1 MRISDWSS
9 DVCSSDLLRGGSPG
23 EVLVFGQGDRSLGP
37 PSAEREF
44 DTGPHE
50 VTQGVPGL
58 VIMPIDHIL
67 DGAQAHFHPGQAK
80 LTDNVLRSEE
90 NTSELQS
97 LMRISYAVFCLKKK
111 TDNAIAHQTQRDH
124 VTAHVILLT

>member
-9 DVCSSDLLRGGSPG
+9 DGCASDLHRVDGREQFPRGGLRPDLRQAPEPLRHADLAGGIDLRGGSPG

-50 VTQGVPGL
+50 VTQGFPGI

-67 DGAQAHFHPGQAK
+67 DGAQAHF
-80 LTDNVLRSEE
+80 RSEE
-90 NTSELQS
+90 QTSELPPQ
-97 LMRISYAVFCLKKK
+97 LRTSYAVF
-111 TDNAIAHQTQRDH
+111 
-124 VTAHVILLT
+124 V

>member
-1 MRISDWSS
+1 MIRRPPRSTRTDT
-9 DVCSSDLLRGGSPG
+9 
-23 EVLVFGQGDRSLGP
+23 LVPYTTLFRSDRSLGP

-50 VTQGVPGL
+50 VTQGVPGI

-80 LTDNVLRSEE
+80 LIENVLLAVEHPIERRPRGSGRLG
-90 NTSELQS
+90 NLVDGC
-97 LMRISYAVFCLKKK
+97 RGISFLDRKS
-111 TDNAIAHQTQRDH
+111 TRLNSSH
-124 VTAHVILLT
+124 

>member
-50 VTQGVPGL
+50 VTQGVPGI
-58 VIMPIDHIL
+58 VIMPIDHLL
-67 DGAQAHFHPGQAK
+67 DGAQAHFPPGPAT
-80 LTDNVLRSEE
+80 LTENVLIAVEHPIERSTEE
-90 NTSELQS
+90 RSGGKASDRTCKSRWS
-97 LMRISYAVFCLKKK
+97 P
-111 TDNAIAHQTQRDH
+111 
-124 VTAHVILLT
+124 